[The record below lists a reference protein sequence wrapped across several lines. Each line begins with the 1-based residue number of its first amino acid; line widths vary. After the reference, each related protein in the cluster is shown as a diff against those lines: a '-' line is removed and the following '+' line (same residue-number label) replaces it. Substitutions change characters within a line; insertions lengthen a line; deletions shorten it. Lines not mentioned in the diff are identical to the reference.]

1 MPTVYNTLLFRIC
14 RLLRI
19 NLKSYH
25 HKSKNRNSVVMDDN
39 ETHFSDHF
47 AIYKNIESLCST
59 PETVIRQ
66 IDLKKRER

>member
-1 MPTVYNTLLFRIC
+1 
-14 RLLRI
+14 
-19 NLKSYH
+19 
-25 HKSKNRNSVVMDDN
+25 MDDN

-66 IDLKKRER
+66 IDLKKRERWSTTLYQVGKKSQEMHT